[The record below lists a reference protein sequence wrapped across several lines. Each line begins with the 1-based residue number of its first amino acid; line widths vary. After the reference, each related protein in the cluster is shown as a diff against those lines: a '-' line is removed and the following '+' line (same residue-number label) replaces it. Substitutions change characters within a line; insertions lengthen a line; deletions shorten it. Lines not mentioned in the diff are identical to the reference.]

1 MALISSTRFIPIDR
15 YSSLVNPLKGV
26 ISLIRLFHKLSSL
39 SFVSSLSGEMS
50 DIMHT
55 DKFKISRL
63 VRDLKGVISD
73 SFSFDLKSNFRSF
86 VSFSIHDIS
95 CIWCEYKE
103 SSFRFIRFPRKI
115 KSAFSCPNINRLSSD
130 VRFPIGSSPSQFSP
144 LIYNCFSFFSFPIP
158 SKFFICLPSMDSI
171 SKFGS
176 SVMSSKLSALCT
188 SSSVISHVSLN
199 QIGRSSIPVALCA
212 AYFSESSFHFI
223 SWSFTPGITQPFTFF
238 MTVICRIV
246 SSSSAM

>member
-1 MALISSTRFIPIDR
+1 
-15 YSSLVNPLKGV
+15 
-26 ISLIRLFHKLSSL
+26 
-39 SFVSSLSGEMS
+39 MS
-50 DIMHT
+50 DILHS

-63 VRDLKGVISD
+63 VRYLKGVMSD
-73 SFSFDLKSNFRSF
+73 SLSFPRNSNSRSF
-86 VSFSIHDIS
+86 VSFSIHDMS
-95 CIWCEYKE
+95 CIWYDHKE
-103 SSFRFIRFPRKI
+103 SSFRFVRFPRKV
-115 KSAFSCPNINRLSSD
+115 KSAFSYPNINKLSSD
-130 VRFPIGSSPSQFSP
+130 VRFPIDSSPSSHSP
-144 LIYNCFSFFSFPIP
+144 HMYNCFSFFSFPIP
-158 SKFFICLPSMDSI
+158 SIFTICSPLTFSI
-171 SKFGS
+171 SRFGS